1 MPIMRFT
8 RQEQRKHYRGIV
20 NGTVPTKKDSKYSD
34 AEQKAYARGKLEEM
48 DKQAANWV
56 RQNGTPEQKAG
67 LAEKNRQFRETRRAA
82 RQAENAKSKKKGK

>member
-8 RQEQRKHYRGIV
+8 RQEQREHYRGIV

-34 AEQKAYARGKLEEM
+34 AEQRAYAKGKVEEM
-48 DKQAANWV
+48 DRQAANWV

-67 LAEKNRQFRETRRAA
+67 LEKKNKKFRESRR
-82 RQAENAKSKKKGK
+82 EAKAVKAGKKVK